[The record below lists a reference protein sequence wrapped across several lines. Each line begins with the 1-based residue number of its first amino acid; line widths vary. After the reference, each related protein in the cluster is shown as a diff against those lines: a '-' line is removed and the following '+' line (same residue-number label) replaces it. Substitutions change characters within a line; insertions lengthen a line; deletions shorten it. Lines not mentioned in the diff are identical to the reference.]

1 VRTPAPALIALAIA
15 VIALAIGAGT
25 ASAATT
31 RAEWVAQVD
40 PICQSAS
47 KPAGS
52 AAKGYFKTLN
62 RAGKHTK
69 NPKQLSH
76 VLTAASLKFLRRLA
90 TIYSTITERVA
101 VVPPE
106 PGDVGAVNAWL
117 DGRRAAKADVDRAL
131 ILGKHGKA
139 KKAGRFFIQASQAES
154 QGTANVQ
161 NFGLSVCVG
170 QTVIDWQQ
178 V

>member
-1 VRTPAPALIALAIA
+1 VATLRTLIALGIA
-15 VIALAIGAGT
+15 VIALAIGTGT

-31 RAEWVAQVD
+31 RADWVAQVD

-47 KPAGS
+47 QPAGN
-52 AAKGYFKTLN
+52 ATRAYFKILKS
-62 RAGKHTK
+62 AGKHAK

-76 VLTAASLKFLRRLA
+76 ILTAGALRFLRRLA
-90 TIYSTITERVA
+90 TIYSDITERVA
-101 VVPPE
+101 VIPPA
-106 PGDVGAVNAWL
+106 PGDEAAIAAWL

-131 ILGKHGKA
+131 GLGKHGKG
-139 KKAGRFFIQASQAES
+139 KKASRFFTQASQAES

-161 NFGLSVCVG
+161 DFGLSVCVG

-178 V
+178 L